1 MSSWQLLAD
10 EKLEDSD
17 IESAPKL
24 IEAVLQ
30 NCRGRVDQWLE
41 PYLRISIERLRK
53 TKKNYLKDL
62 LVNVVRYCLK
72 ILDYYSCL
80 GLSVSL
86 LLPCMWLSTSGAPG
100 PPGSVLAPPL
110 GRETRTV
117 LIARV

>member
-1 MSSWQLLAD
+1 LAD

-17 IESAPKL
+17 VESAPKL

-62 LVNVVRYCLK
+62 LVNVVCQCLE
-72 ILDYYSCL
+72 ILEFYVCV
-80 GLSVSL
+80 GFVS
-86 LLPCMWLSTSGAPG
+86 P
-100 PPGSVLAPPL
+100 
-110 GRETRTV
+110 
-117 LIARV
+117 RVAAVWCTCG

>member
-1 MSSWQLLAD
+1 MVFGQLLAD

-41 PYLRISIERLRK
+41 PYLRISVERLRK

-62 LVNVVRYCLK
+62 LVNVVRISSLSLSFPFSFCALCSSVLFVARLVK
-72 ILDYYSCL
+72 CSF
-80 GLSVSL
+80 SVSL
-86 LLPCMWLSTSGAPG
+86 YFD
-100 PPGSVLAPPL
+100 
-110 GRETRTV
+110 
-117 LIARV
+117 

>member
-1 MSSWQLLAD
+1 VSWWQLLAD

-62 LVNVVRYCLK
+62 LVNVVGYCVE
-72 ILDYYSCL
+72 ILSNFI
-80 GLSVSL
+80 
-86 LLPCMWLSTSGAPG
+86 
-100 PPGSVLAPPL
+100 VL
-110 GRETRTV
+110 V
-117 LIARV
+117 LEW

>member
-1 MSSWQLLAD
+1 MCWWQLLAD

-62 LVNVVRYCLK
+62 LVNVVRYCSK
-72 ILDYYSCL
+72 ILEYCLCL
-80 GLSVSL
+80 GS
-86 LLPCMWLSTSGAPG
+86 
-100 PPGSVLAPPL
+100 
-110 GRETRTV
+110 
-117 LIARV
+117 

>member
-1 MSSWQLLAD
+1 MSPWQLLAD

-62 LVNVVRYCLK
+62 LVNVVGYCVEV
-72 ILDYYSCL
+72 
-80 GLSVSL
+80 LSNFI
-86 LLPCMWLSTSGAPG
+86 
-100 PPGSVLAPPL
+100 VL
-110 GRETRTV
+110 V
-117 LIARV
+117 LEW